1 MDVDGLAYEEELSEE
16 EKARLRRRSLIRKV
30 IVIIVVV
37 VMVVTLVVPLIVR
50 VVRAP
55 SEPDGIVAVHAPS
68 GSRRM
73 SI

>member
-55 SEPDGIVAVHAPS
+55 SEPDGIVAIHAPS
-68 GSRRM
+68 ASRRM
-73 SI
+73 SV